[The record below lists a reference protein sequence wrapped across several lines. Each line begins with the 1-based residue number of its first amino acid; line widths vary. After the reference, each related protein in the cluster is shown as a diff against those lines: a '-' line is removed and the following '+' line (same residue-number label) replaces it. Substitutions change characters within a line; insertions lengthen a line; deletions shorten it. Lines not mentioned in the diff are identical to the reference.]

1 VRFLIFE
8 RQTIT
13 LKLFLVFFFS
23 FFSYIII
30 AVGDFMQTKELLVP
44 VGSIEHLDFAIHNG
58 CDAVYLGGKRFGAR
72 AYASNFTDEEMTK
85 SIQKCHL
92 YGVKIYV
99 TVNTMVFERE
109 RKSVLEYVDFLY
121 RNGVDAVIVSDLG
134 MISEIHKLHP
144 DLDIHISTQ
153 AHTSTREQMEFLKSI
168 GATRVVIDREMSL
181 EEIKQLPNILE
192 LEVFIHG
199 ALCVSFSGECL
210 MSAINETRSGNRG
223 TCAQYCRMKYKLLKN
238 GKYIDTKGDY
248 LLSTK
253 ELNTSHHIRELM
265 NSNITS
271 FKIEGRMKSKEYVGF
286 LTKFYR
292 QLMDSYLKMEDIKVE
307 EKEEKQLKSL
317 FHREFTDGYLFYKKN
332 ILNMKTANHIGIP
345 LGNVIEV
352 NKKKIKIKL
361 TEDLRQE
368 DGIKFLPSDKGM
380 IVNFLYNE
388 RGALVNSAK
397 KGEIVFLDNKVNLI
411 EKDKVQK
418 TIDKEL
424 IDHLQK
430 LKKKKIPIS
439 MVVTITKE
447 NFKLM
452 IQDEK
457 NKVFLQDRICEIAK
471 NRRTTKEEI
480 IEKLSRLGDTPFVLK
495 KINVFLEENLFLPVS
510 KLNEIR
516 RQGVELLIEKRIK
529 IDRN

>member
-1 VRFLIFE
+1 MKFFLEF
-8 RQTIT
+8 
-13 LKLFLVFFFS
+13 LKKQSVALNAVLGHLGLAEPLFGKQKKYLV
-23 FFSYIII
+23 YK
-30 AVGDFMQTKELLVP
+30 V
-44 VGSIEHLDFAIHNG
+44 
-58 CDAVYLGGKRFGAR
+58 
-72 AYASNFTDEEMTK
+72 TK
-85 SIQKCHL
+85 SI
-92 YGVKIYV
+92 
-99 TVNTMVFERE
+99 
-109 RKSVLEYVDFLY
+109 LE
-121 RNGVDAVIVSDLG
+121 
-134 MISEIHKLHP
+134 K
-144 DLDIHISTQ
+144 
-153 AHTSTREQMEFLKSI
+153 
-168 GATRVVIDREMSL
+168 
-181 EEIKQLPNILE
+181 
-192 LEVFIHG
+192 
-199 ALCVSFSGECL
+199 FS
-210 MSAINETRSGNRG
+210 S
-223 TCAQYCRMKYKLLKN
+223 
-238 GKYIDTKGDY
+238 
-248 LLSTK
+248 
-253 ELNTSHHIRELM
+253 
-265 NSNITS
+265 
-271 FKIEGRMKSKEYVGF
+271 
-286 LTKFYR
+286 
-292 QLMDSYLKMEDIKVE
+292 
-307 EKEEKQLKSL
+307 
-317 FHREFTDGYLFYKKN
+317 
-332 ILNMKTANHIGIP
+332 
-345 LGNVIEV
+345 
-352 NKKKIKIKL
+352 KKIKIKL

-368 DGIKFLPSDKGM
+368 DGIKFFPSDKGM